1 MAGPGSDPSDDEPK
15 RGGDHT
21 AAFDTFE
28 ESPEEEADDASAE
41 AEAEDER
48 PKGLL
53 TVVAIVVSIGLGIA
67 VALLAQSASPADLTT
82 GEILTTTALTALVAT
97 AGLIAVR
104 WGWWVTAGVTLAFF
118 GLVMYNL
125 ALNQDSTIFGGSD
138 PQDLAYA
145 VLGPGPGVVLGY
157 ALQGLYSLIAKE

>member
-1 MAGPGSDPSDDEPK
+1 MAGPGSDPSGEEPD
-15 RGGDHT
+15 RGGGHA

-28 ESPEEEADDASAE
+28 ESPEEETDAAE
-41 AEAEDER
+41 AEEER

-53 TVVAIVVSIGLGIA
+53 TVLAIVASLGLGLA
-67 VALLAQSASPADLTT
+67 VALLAQSASPVDLTT
-82 GEILTTTALTALVAT
+82 GEILTTAALASLVAV

-104 WGWWVTAGVTLAFF
+104 WGWWVAAGVTLAFF
-118 GLVMYNL
+118 GLVIYNL

-157 ALQGLYSLIAKE
+157 VLQGLYSLIAGE

>member
-1 MAGPGSDPSDDEPK
+1 MAGPGSDPSGEEPD
-15 RGGDHT
+15 RGGGHA

-28 ESPEEEADDASAE
+28 ESPEEEADAVDAAE
-41 AEAEDER
+41 ADEER

-53 TVVAIVVSIGLGIA
+53 TVLAIVVSIGLGIA
-67 VALLAQSASPADLTT
+67 VALLAQSASPVELTT
-82 GEILTTTALTALVAT
+82 GEILTTAALASLVAV

-118 GLVMYNL
+118 GLVIYNL

-157 ALQGLYSLIAKE
+157 VLQGLYSLIAGE